1 MHLKLI
7 RVEKKVIFKSSD
19 WVWVHIRKV
28 RFHECRRSKLMLGGD
43 DPFPILKRINDNVYK
58 IDISNKYGIST
69 NFDVFYLSLFDVGD
83 DSRSN
88 LFDERGNDAIQI
100 TPNDPLEIPVWP
112 ITRARA
118 KKLKDI
124 FNGFI

>member
-1 MHLKLI
+1 
-7 RVEKKVIFKSSD
+7 
-19 WVWVHIRKV
+19 
-28 RFHECRRSKLMLGGD
+28 MLGGD
-43 DPFPILKRINDNVYK
+43 DPLPILKRINDNVYK

-88 LFDERGNDAIQI
+88 PFDERGNDAIQI
-100 TPNDPLEIPVWP
+100 IPNDTLEILVGS